1 MSWPHLLSRQR
12 RTELTTVCSV
22 GWMVEG
28 VIDNIILYIISYI
41 YIILSHLGL
50 RAGMYM
56 CSTYQ
61 MCKA

>member
-28 VIDNIILYIISYI
+28 VIDNIILYIIRI
-41 YIILSHLGL
+41 YTYHIWGSGL

-56 CSTYQ
+56 CSTRQ